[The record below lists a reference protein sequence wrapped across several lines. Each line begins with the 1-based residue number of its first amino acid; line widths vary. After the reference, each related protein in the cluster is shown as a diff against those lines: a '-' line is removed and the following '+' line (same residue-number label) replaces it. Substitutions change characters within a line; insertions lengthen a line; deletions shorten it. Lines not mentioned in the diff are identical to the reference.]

1 MTATTTELA
10 MSETPDISVVIPLL
24 NESESLPEL
33 AAWIDRVMT
42 ANRFRYE
49 AIFIDDGR
57 IQEDEPPQELFTN
70 PKHPRLKAFLSKM
83 L

>member
-1 MTATTTELA
+1 MTATTTEPA

-57 IQEDEPPQELFTN
+57 IQEDEPPQELFSN

>member
-1 MTATTTELA
+1 MTATTTELT

-49 AIFIDDGR
+49 ALCIDAGR
-57 IQEDEPPQELFTN
+57 SASARGT
-70 PKHPRLKAFLSKM
+70 
-83 L
+83 

>member
-49 AIFIDDGR
+49 AIFIDDGSSDR
-57 IQEDEPPQELFTN
+57 T
-70 PKHPRLKAFLSKM
+70 KAEIERAAATARGT
-83 L
+83 